1 MPPLPPRRM
10 KTPYL
15 KILACGLT
23 LFILLGPLVAL
34 LASGVV
40 PMMAYLMGA
49 IPALGF
55 GLLLCLLRMLLARPI
70 AGWQQGWPR
79 WLLALVAF
87 LPGAF
92 SGSAVTFVYA
102 RLAEP
107 LLYNDLMNLYLG
119 AMAGGVCNALF
130 WLMRFGAPSR
140 PD

>member
-1 MPPLPPRRM
+1 M

-23 LFILLGPLVAL
+23 LFILLGPMVGL

-49 IPALGF
+49 IPAMAT
-55 GLLLCLLRMLLARPI
+55 GLLLCPLRMLLAGAI
-70 AGWQQGWPR
+70 AGWQQSWPA
-79 WLLALVAF
+79 WLLVLAAF

-92 SGSAVTFVYA
+92 SGSVATLLYA

-107 LLYNDLMNLYLG
+107 LFYNDAMTIYLG
-119 AMAGGVCNALF
+119 AVAGGVCNVLF
-130 WLMRFGAPSR
+130 WRMRFASR
-140 PD
+140 P